1 MISSLD
7 DRNQVPSREMA
18 EFLCFKGMRASI
30 VPRSGGIRPVEAAFN
45 CLGVG
50 GSLVLLLKQFFFVS
64 FRMFHF
70 FVYRESCCNNSSNSS
85 ALCYLLWRRV
95 LDAINCPALGYL

>member
-50 GSLVLLLKQFFFVS
+50 GSLVLLLKQFFFCFVS
-64 FRMFHF
+64 YVSLFR
-70 FVYRESCCNNSSNSS
+70 VPRELLQQQQQLFCVVLLVVEESVGCN
-85 ALCYLLWRRV
+85 
-95 LDAINCPALGYL
+95 

>member
-50 GSLVLLLKQFFFVS
+50 GSLVLLLKQFFFFVS

-70 FVYRESCCNNSSNSS
+70 FVQQQQQLFCLVLLVVEESVGCN
-85 ALCYLLWRRV
+85 
-95 LDAINCPALGYL
+95 